1 MKRESIVSIVPRRR
15 WLRRSYS
22 EGAATVLIG
31 LGMAMLVQP
40 FWLALFTWSFSVILV
55 GAIAFVVTSHFPD

>member
-1 MKRESIVSIVPRRR
+1 MKHESIMPRRLL
-15 WLRRSYS
+15 LRRRYG

-40 FWLALFTWSFSVILV
+40 FSLALFTWSFPVILV
-55 GAIAFVVTSHFPD
+55 GAVGFVVTSHFPD

>member
-1 MKRESIVSIVPRRR
+1 MKPESMVPRKPL
-15 WLRRSYS
+15 LRRRYS

-40 FWLALFTWSFSVILV
+40 FSLTLYTWSFPVILV
-55 GAIAFVVTSHFPD
+55 GALAFVVTSHFPD